1 MEVNH
6 LIGMLY
12 DVLRSYHKHI
22 TRINSMFIFSIY
34 HLNKNH
40 TNKPHLLI
48 LVFNI
53 NH

>member
-22 TRINSMFIFSIY
+22 IKNSYKQCVHIY
-34 HLNKNH
+34 YI
-40 TNKPHLLI
+40 LI
-48 LVFNI
+48 EQESY
-53 NH
+53 